1 MPGAADAED
10 VTSGVFVRA
19 LRSWDRY
26 DPSLGT
32 PEAWL
37 YTIASRTVTDWWRRH
52 RRDGEPREAPVEG
65 FGALA
70 APGPGPEDEA
80 VRREGAEEL
89 GRALAELP
97 EREREAIALRFSG
110 GLKAREVGEV
120 LACSEGAAKMLVY
133 RGVRRLRE
141 VMAP

>member
-1 MPGAADAED
+1 M
-10 VTSGVFVRA
+10 FVRA

-52 RRDGEPREAPVEG
+52 RRDGEPRETPVEG
-65 FGALA
+65 FGALVA
-70 APGPGPEDEA
+70 SGPDPEGEA
-80 VRREGAEEL
+80 LRREGAEEL
-89 GRALAELP
+89 HRALGELP
-97 EREREAIALRFSG
+97 DRELEAIRLRFAG

-120 LACSEGAAKMLVY
+120 LGCSEGAAKMLVY

-141 VMAP
+141 VMGT

>member
-1 MPGAADAED
+1 MPGRSEAED
-10 VTSGVFVRA
+10 VTSAVFARA

-26 DPSLGT
+26 DAVLGT

-52 RRDGEPREAPVEG
+52 RRGGEPRETPVEE
-65 FGALA
+65 FVALVD
-70 APGPGPEDEA
+70 PGTGPEGEA
-80 VRREGAEEL
+80 LRREEAEEL

-97 EREREAIALRFSG
+97 EREREAIALRFAG
-110 GLKAREVGEV
+110 GLKAGEVGEV
-120 LACSEGAAKMLVY
+120 LGCSEGAAKMLVY

-141 VMAP
+141 VMEA